1 MKLSAHPNKS
11 IDRKF
16 YNAQFRYLARVLQD
30 GEHIRYADEE
40 QVPVIIQGAKGV
52 LPLLKSGTDHVR
64 VPIKPYGV
72 SQVFV
77 RKRLALD
84 SKVTEHSILVEVAS
98 LKRFAHEHL
107 ISVYG
112 SYLQGDS
119 IYVLFRAAVGT
130 NLKNFLS
137 DTPKA
142 FEVLPKGR
150 RREILIQWPHC
161 LANALAWLHSH
172 QRPHGN
178 VRPSAITVEDDF
190 RVVFGSFEGSG
201 SLSLGPKPEENQ
213 IEAYQYAAPE
223 RWRRA
228 VTVQTKGPSKF
239 SAPSGGRTSARSGT
253 AMSHS
258 SDEKENRRSFSLD
271 NGLDPTN
278 PNVGYSF
285 MPTAKRNFS
294 RLQIGKS
301 DSASVISVQTETTYE
316 TRNASSYSDSLRTV
330 RGLGYRSTRSSTPTS
345 SQPNSG
351 SSSSGARTTMVAKA
365 AMSNSLFVA
374 DPEFRT
380 AVVQT
385 WKSAQHDMFAADV
398 FSLGAVIMSI
408 LTLLC
413 KRTAGSFERHRS
425 AKNRTAG
432 RGGGLADASF
442 HSNISQILLWA
453 DVLHDDAKKQA
464 KKDDGQVFKAV
475 GPILQVVRRCIEREP
490 AERITA
496 KDLVS
501 SLKDQISSFAG
512 VKSMH
517 CDLKLDELANPLRE
531 EQTPTPR
538 QFIAE
543 SQRQQVP
550 PIVEDMEQE
559 EKVVRPPKIK
569 KWHSN
574 EMTSTKLP
582 TLELDS
588 SLSSLGSFDFDD
600 GRSETAV
607 TDSYTYV
614 KSAPSEAY
622 TSRPVTAD
630 SRKASSRRKRAAS
643 TPKTPQVWNNYHNND
658 SLVDPSLSV
667 SPISRRDAPYQDHSS
682 SVSSA
687 SDDFNDSSSY
697 GRSFY
702 LGDSRPSSLAPQVLP
717 FGPPLPAAV
726 PPPKG
731 ALPALPVL
739 GQVDAESRLEAWQ
752 RQQNRQPVK
761 YQHHQHHQSQ
771 HQHTRPRGSSK
782 RGQQP
787 DLAFDLFPA
796 VPRFDTIET
805 EENDNGAP
813 APAIPYKRSDPRLQH
828 HQPSQQQ
835 YQPRKPRSKR
845 DLRSEQIAQQ
855 NEQTRELLQ
864 QLQLQQHTQQP
875 QQQQY
880 PRQRDR
886 ERDREKERLH
896 QQRQMRH
903 QAQQQQQQFPDPSML
918 GSIRP
923 SPQPAMRTDSLRVAA
938 DRTRPL

>member
-1 MKLSAHPNKS
+1 M
-11 IDRKF
+11 
-16 YNAQFRYLARVLQD
+16 
-30 GEHIRYADEE
+30 
-40 QVPVIIQGAKGV
+40 IIQGAKGV
-52 LPLLKSGTDHVR
+52 LPLLKSGTDHIR
-64 VPIKPYGV
+64 VPIKPYGM

-84 SKVTEHSILVEVAS
+84 NKTTEHSILVEIAS
-98 LKRFAHEHL
+98 LKRFTHEHL
-107 ISVYG
+107 VSVYG

-142 FEVLPKGR
+142 FEVVPKAK
-150 RREILIQWPHC
+150 RREILTQWPHC
-161 LANALAWLHSH
+161 LANALAWLHNH

-178 VRPSAITVEDDF
+178 IRPSAITVEDDF

-228 VTVQTKGPSKF
+228 VTVQTKGPSKV

-301 DSASVISVQTETTYE
+301 ECASVISMKTETSYE
-316 TRNASSYSDSLRTV
+316 TRNASTYSDSLRTV
-330 RGLGYRSTRSSTPTS
+330 RGFRSTRSSTPTS
-345 SQPNSG
+345 QPSGG

-374 DPEFRT
+374 DPEYRT

-425 AKNRTAG
+425 ARNRTAG

-453 DVLHDDAKKQA
+453 DMLHDDARKQA
-464 KKDDGQVFKAV
+464 KKDGGQVFKAV
-475 GPILQVVRRCIEREP
+475 GPVLQVVRRCIEREP

-496 KDLVS
+496 KDLVT

-512 VKSMH
+512 VQSMH
-517 CDLKLDELANPLRE
+517 CELKLEDRENHLRE

-538 QFIAE
+538 QIIAE
-543 SQRQQVP
+543 SQRQQIP
-550 PIVEDMEQE
+550 PIVEDTEQE
-559 EKVVRPPKIK
+559 EKVRRSPKVK

-622 TSRPVTAD
+622 TSRPVTVD
-630 SRKASSRRKRAAS
+630 SRKPSSRRKRTNS
-643 TPKTPQVWNNYHNND
+643 TPKKPQVWDNYHNND

-667 SPISRRDAPYQDHSS
+667 SPISRRDVQYQDHSS

-702 LGDSRPSSLAPQVLP
+702 LGDSRPSSLAPPVS

-739 GQVDAESRLEAWQ
+739 GQVDTESRMEAWQ
-752 RQQNRQPVK
+752 RQQNRQPV
-761 YQHHQHHQSQ
+761 QHHHHQHHQRQ
-771 HQHTRPRGSSK
+771 HQRPPRSSK
-782 RGQQP
+782 LGQQLDP
-787 DLAFDLFPA
+787 AFDLFPA
-796 VPRFDTIET
+796 VPRFET
-805 EENDNGAP
+805 TESTQNEDDGAAP
-813 APAIPYKRSDPRLQH
+813 APTIPYKRSDPTLQH
-828 HQPSQQQ
+828 HQQPQGQQQ
-835 YQPRKPRSKR
+835 ARKPRSKR
-845 DLRSEQIAQQ
+845 DLRSEQIAHQ
-855 NEQTRELLQ
+855 NEQTRLLLQ
-864 QLQLQQHTQQP
+864 QLQLQQHAQQP
-875 QQQQY
+875 QQPHQQQQY
-880 PRQRDR
+880 PQQRDR
-886 ERDREKERLH
+886 EREKERLQ
-896 QQRQMRH
+896 QQRQMR
-903 QAQQQQQQFPDPSML
+903 QQQQRQHSDQSISSATRQQQ
-918 GSIRP
+918 
-923 SPQPAMRTDSLRVAA
+923 QPAMRTDSLRATA
-938 DRTRPL
+938 DRSRPL